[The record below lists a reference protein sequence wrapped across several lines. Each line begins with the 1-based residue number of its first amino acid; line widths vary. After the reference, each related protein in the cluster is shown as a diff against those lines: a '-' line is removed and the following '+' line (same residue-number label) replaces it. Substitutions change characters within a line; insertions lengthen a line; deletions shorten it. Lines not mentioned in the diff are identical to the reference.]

1 MYWRPFCLNWNVL
14 KIISLRKLDWFCTY
28 QKTVERQLKKGD
40 GSICNNVNA
49 TDNTEISPIACTVET
64 PRSTLAV
71 GRTGKVCRL
80 HTCYAISRLPAQS
93 WDSENAVNNDC
104 FPNSWILLPASPW
117 RCWHNPLRPHT
128 SRLCPESYC
137 RTSRSCCVPTSHPSP
152 PPRWM

>member
-1 MYWRPFCLNWNVL
+1 MYWRPLTFCLNWNVL
-14 KIISLRKLDWFCTY
+14 KIISLRKLEWFCTY

-80 HTCYAISRLPAQS
+80 HTCVTQSRDCLLNLGILRMRNAISILCKFSDCAEHMCIGLS
-93 WDSENAVNNDC
+93 CSEC
-104 FPNSWILLPASPW
+104 
-117 RCWHNPLRPHT
+117 
-128 SRLCPESYC
+128 
-137 RTSRSCCVPTSHPSP
+137 
-152 PPRWM
+152 